1 MAKIIPKF
9 NPKICRFRP
18 SPLDFRRCIPHM
30 RIFPYYWTVRSAP
43 PRRTLIF
50 MYLVFTYFHF
60 FFLLI
65 SIPFAASLPFFF
77 SFHRFYHFESLI
89 SDRLFQEPLC
99 NNLRIICRTAKI
111 FSIISSLTSPFS
123 VMYYRLYFSIKGM
136 NEFVGPWLTVEVF
149 STLNPNTG
157 QGKREKIG

>member
-1 MAKIIPKF
+1 MPLSSLSA
-9 NPKICRFRP
+9 RFP
-18 SPLDFRRCIPHM
+18 PLHTAYAHFPLLLDRTLRSSAAYINFYVFSVYILSLFFSSYFDPFRR
-30 RIFPYYWTVRSAP
+30 F
-43 PRRTLIF
+43 
-50 MYLVFTYFHF
+50 FT
-60 FFLLI
+60 
-65 SIPFAASLPFFF
+65 FFF

-157 QGKREKIG
+157 QGKREKIGQEWKKKIICLK